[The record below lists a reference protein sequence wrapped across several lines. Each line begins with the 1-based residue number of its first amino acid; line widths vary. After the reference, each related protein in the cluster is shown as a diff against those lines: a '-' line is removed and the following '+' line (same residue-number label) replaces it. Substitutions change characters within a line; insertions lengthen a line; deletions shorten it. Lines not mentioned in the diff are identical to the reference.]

1 MDFDTRQE
9 ARMNLKTA
17 IDDFVKNANLQVRQI
32 SEATLNLAFWESQT
46 PLQMR
51 KVQMW
56 LGMGL
61 MALREISNSLEG
73 QEEA

>member
-9 ARMNLKTA
+9 ARQNLKTA
-17 IDDFVKNANLQVRQI
+17 IDDFVKTANPQVRQI
-32 SEATLNLAFWESQT
+32 SDACLNLTFWESQT
-46 PLQMR
+46 PLKMR

-56 LGMGL
+56 LGMAL
-61 MALREISNSLEG
+61 MALREISKSLEG